1 MIERH
6 DSAVSS
12 VATFMKTSLLF
23 LTLCCALQFNTS
35 DGSTASD
42 IENSICCFNPRNIRI
57 PLQRLEYY
65 YWTSD
70 ICPLRHIVFVTAPED
85 PSTPKKQFCMDP
97 ENKWV
102 QRAINHLDK
111 KHAKNLN

>member
-1 MIERH
+1 KE
-6 DSAVSS
+6 
-12 VATFMKTSLLF
+12 TLF
-23 LTLCCALQFNTS
+23 KQSNLFFVCFC
-35 DGSTASD
+35 STASD
-42 IENSICCFNPRNIRI
+42 IANSICCFNTRNIRI

-70 ICPLRHIVFVTAPED
+70 ICPLRHID

-111 KHAKNLN
+111 NGPTN